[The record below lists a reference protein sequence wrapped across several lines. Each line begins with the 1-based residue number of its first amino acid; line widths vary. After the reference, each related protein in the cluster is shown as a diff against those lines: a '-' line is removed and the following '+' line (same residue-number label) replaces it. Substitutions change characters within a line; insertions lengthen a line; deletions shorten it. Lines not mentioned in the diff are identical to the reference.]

1 MRLSNSGSRL
11 EPSVQPPPA
20 STTQTPKASAGSSV
34 AARRGTERQETSM
47 LLGTGKG
54 LDAQWHRPVI

>member
-1 MRLSNSGSRL
+1 MRLSNLGARL
-11 EPSVQPPPA
+11 GPLVQPPPA

-34 AARRGTERQETSM
+34 AAWRGAERQEASM

-54 LDAQWHRPVI
+54 MDAQ

>member
-1 MRLSNSGSRL
+1 MRLSNSGARL
-11 EPSVQPPPA
+11 RPLVQPPPA

-34 AARRGTERQETSM
+34 AAWRGAERQEASM

-54 LDAQWHRPVI
+54 NW